1 MTTRRGLTLGVAAA
15 AGLAGAGWA
24 WWRFQPHAVV
34 DGEAERF
41 WSLSF
46 DGLQGQPVA
55 MGAMRGRPLLV
66 NFWATWCPPCVE
78 ELPLL
83 NRFYNAHKAAGWQVL
98 GLAIDQPSAV
108 RRFLDKT
115 PLDFPVVLAGLEGT
129 GLSKA
134 LGNAQGGLPFTVV
147 FDTSGAVAQRKIGQV
162 KQPDLD
168 TWLQGR

>member
-1 MTTRRGLTLGVAAA
+1 MNQRRGLMVGVAAA

-24 WWRFQPHAVV
+24 WWRFQPHAVA
-34 DGEAERF
+34 DGVAERF

-46 DGLQGQPVA
+46 DRVDGSPLALAGL
-55 MGAMRGRPLLV
+55 RGRPLLV

-83 NRFYNAHKAAGWQVL
+83 NRFYNAYKAAGWQVL

-108 RRFLDKT
+108 RRFLGQT
-115 PLDFPVVLAGLEGT
+115 PLDFPVGLAGLEGT
-129 GLSKA
+129 GLSKD

-147 FDTSGAVAQRKIGQV
+147 FDPQGMVVDRKIGQV
-162 KQPDLD
+162 QPADLD
-168 TWLQGR
+168 RWRQGR